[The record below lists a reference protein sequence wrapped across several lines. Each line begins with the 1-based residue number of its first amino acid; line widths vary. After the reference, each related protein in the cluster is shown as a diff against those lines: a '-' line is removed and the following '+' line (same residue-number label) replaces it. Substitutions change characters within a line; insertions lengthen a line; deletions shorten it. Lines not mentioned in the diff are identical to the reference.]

1 MKVILLKD
9 VKNFGKKNEIK
20 EVSDGYGRNF
30 LIKQNLAKIASGSE
44 VQIAEKRR
52 KHEEKNIEQE
62 IKKEEELLKKITG
75 LEVEITVKVGKKEE
89 LFESISAQKISEK
102 IKEKGFEIEKDQIII
117 KQPLKELGEHDV
129 CIKLKHTE
137 ETKIKVKVIKEK

>member
-30 LIKQNLAKIASGSE
+30 LIKQNLAKIATDSE
-44 VQIAEKRR
+44 LRIAEKRR
-52 KHEEKNIEQE
+52 KSEEKNTEQE

-75 LEVEITVKVGKKEE
+75 LEIEITVKVGKKEE
-89 LFESISAQKISEK
+89 LFESISAQKVSEK
-102 IKEKGFEIEKDQIII
+102 IKEKGFEIEKEQIVI
-117 KQPLKELGEHDV
+117 KQPIKELGEHDV
-129 CIKLKHTE
+129 CIKLKNTE
-137 ETKIKVKVIKEK
+137 ETKIKIKVIKEK

>member
-9 VKNFGKKNEIK
+9 VKNFGRKNEIK

-30 LIKQNLAKIASGSE
+30 LIKQNLAKLVTDSDR
-44 VQIAEKRR
+44 QIAEKRI
-52 KHEEKNIEQE
+52 KSEEKNTEQE

-75 LEVEITVKVGKKEE
+75 LEIEIAVKVGKKEE
-89 LFESISAQKISEK
+89 LFESISAQKVSEN
-102 IKEKGFEIEKDQIII
+102 IKKKGFEIEKDQIVI
-117 KQPLKELGEHDV
+117 KQPIKELGEHEV

-137 ETKIKVKVIKEK
+137 ETKIKIKVIKEK

>member
-102 IKEKGFEIEKDQIII
+102 IKEKGFEIEKDQIVI

>member
-52 KHEEKNIEQE
+52 KHEEKNIEQDR
-62 IKKEEELLKKITG
+62 KKEEELLKKITG